1 MKIEEAQARLDAA
14 EAALAAKRRERDEV
28 ARMIEER
35 RRLPVLPNIRVAS
48 PCPADWNE
56 MIGDDRVRACAKCN
70 KNVFDL
76 SAMTRADAE
85 ALIRATNGDLCAQ
98 YWQRKDGTILLADCT
113 VQGVRRGKQL
123 TALAAAT
130 AVAGTAWLA
139 HVTHP
144 HAHRE
149 APPRPVT
156 VQLRH
161 EMPARSHFAEPPP
174 ARPAPQVVHELEP
187 DRQLWRGQVSIVH
200 EPPTRK

>member
-1 MKIEEAQARLDAA
+1 MKIDEAQARLDAA

-48 PCPADWNE
+48 PCRADWNA
-56 MIGDDRVRACAKCN
+56 MTGDSRVRACATCN
-70 KNVFDL
+70 RNVFDL

-144 HAHRE
+144 HGKRGVPPP
-149 APPRPVT
+149 PPRPVT
-156 VQLRH
+156 VELR
-161 EMPARSHFAEPPP
+161 HFAEPP
-174 ARPAPQVVHELEP
+174 PAPQVVHELEP
-187 DRQLWRGQVSIVH
+187 DRQQLRGLISVAH
-200 EPPTRK
+200 KPATPK